1 MSESGK
7 RKRRSRKTKEQKL
20 LEKIAKEQQEK
31 EQALEEKKEQ
41 EKQAQEEGMNPQ
53 DLMKEYERI
62 ESIISTDQDVFQ
74 KMMDMDVRIKYSFIK
89 TLHNN
94 LTSINSR
101 FNWKPEELMAIG
113 SIFRDFQNIEL
124 NV

>member
-41 EKQAQEEGMNPQ
+41 EKQDQGEGMNPQ

-74 KMMDMDVRIKYSFIK
+74 RMMDMDV
-89 TLHNN
+89 
-94 LTSINSR
+94 
-101 FNWKPEELMAIG
+101 
-113 SIFRDFQNIEL
+113 
-124 NV
+124 